1 MQQPNAY
8 RISLP
13 IRQIIYGLL
22 LNVSPHLENMSW
34 NSLPPQTFSEV
45 ERVNKTIK
53 TSIVDAVELPQDHCD
68 LSKLTELSLARR
80 LILLLE
86 TLKVKQTVL
95 DTVPASLKL
104 PIAVIC
110 YWLQH
115 TEVKAKLR
123 HLQALLL
130 GMLMGPLHA
139 MINSPD
145 KKHLREDGAK
155 MLYKELQRMKE
166 QTRPGTRLDLDTA
179 HIFCQW
185 QCCLQM
191 GMYLN
196 QLLSTPLPEPDLTR
210 LYSGSLVHGLCRQ
223 LLTST
228 SVESLLSMCPE
239 AKQLYDRLF
248 NATRAFAPAAFLLPK
263 GKSNSKKKKKQK
275 KQGTNRSKNR
285 VGTIS
290 DTRCWYE
297 VSNRF
302 GPLMVENMEEHQ
314 ASELE

>member
-1 MQQPNAY
+1 
-8 RISLP
+8 
-13 IRQIIYGLL
+13 
-22 LNVSPHLENMSW
+22 
-34 NSLPPQTFSEV
+34 
-45 ERVNKTIK
+45 
-53 TSIVDAVELPQDHCD
+53 
-68 LSKLTELSLARR
+68 
-80 LILLLE
+80 
-86 TLKVKQTVL
+86 
-95 DTVPASLKL
+95 
-104 PIAVIC
+104 
-110 YWLQH
+110 
-115 TEVKAKLR
+115 
-123 HLQALLL
+123 
-130 GMLMGPLHA
+130 
-139 MINSPD
+139 
-145 KKHLREDGAK
+145 
-155 MLYKELQRMKE
+155 MLYEELQRMKE

-191 GMYLN
+191 AMYLN

-239 AKQLYDRLF
+239 AKQLYEHLF
-248 NATRAFAPAAFLLPK
+248 NATRAFAPSVLLLPK
-263 GKSNSKKKKKQK
+263 GKSNSKKKRQK

-314 ASELE
+314 ASEFE